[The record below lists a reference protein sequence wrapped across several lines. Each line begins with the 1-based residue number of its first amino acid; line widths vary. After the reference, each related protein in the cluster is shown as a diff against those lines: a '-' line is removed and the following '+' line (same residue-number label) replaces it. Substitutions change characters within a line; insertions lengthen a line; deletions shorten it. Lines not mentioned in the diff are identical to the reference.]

1 MESKW
6 STEQIMDV
14 VGNYRQG
21 CVLFAAAELDIFSIL
36 NKKSMTAE
44 SLTAELETDNRA
56 TVILLDALAAIKLLD
71 KSDNKYSVPEPVAE
85 LLTEQGPNSVL
96 AMVRLQGNSLR
107 RWAQL
112 SRVTRSGAPAE
123 QKPSI
128 RGAAADQAAFIEA
141 MDNFSAPDAAKVVE
155 QLQPLNFD
163 HFLDVGGASGTWTL
177 AFLQAVPDAKATLF
191 DLPEVIPMAKK
202 RIAKAGMT
210 DRVSFAQGDFYTDDL
225 PAGADFVWLG
235 AIAHQNS
242 RKQNQM
248 LFAKIYAALRADGVI
263 VLRDVVMD
271 ESRTDPE
278 PGALFAVNM
287 LVATQAGSTYT
298 FQEYRS
304 DFLGAGFTEVTLLYQ
319 DEFMNSLV
327 RAEKRR

>member
-14 VGNYRQG
+14 AGSYRQG

-44 SLTAELETDNRA
+44 SLTAELETDYRA
-56 TVILLDALAAIKLLD
+56 TVILLDALAAMKLLD
-71 KSDNKYSVPEPVAE
+71 KSNNKYSVPAPVAE
-85 LLTEQGPNSVL
+85 LLTEQGPNSIL

-107 RWAQL
+107 RWVQL

-128 RGAAADQAAFIEA
+128 RGAAADQAAFIGA
-141 MDNFSAPDAAKVVE
+141 LDNFSAPAAAKVVE
-155 QLQPLNFD
+155 QLQPLKFN
-163 HFLDVGGASGTWTL
+163 HLLDIGCASGTWTI
-177 AFLQAVPDAKATLF
+177 AFLQAVPDAEATLF
-191 DLPEVIPMAKK
+191 DLPEVIPMAKR

-210 DRVSFAQGDFYTDDL
+210 DRVSFVPGDFYTDDL
-225 PAGADFVWLG
+225 PTGADFVWLG

-242 RKQNQM
+242 RKQNQT
-248 LFAKIYAALRADGVI
+248 LFAKIHAALRADGVV

-271 ESRTDPE
+271 ESRTEPE
-278 PGALFAVNM
+278 AGALFAVNM
-287 LVATQAGSTYT
+287 LVATEAGSTYT
-298 FQEYRS
+298 FQEYHS

-319 DEFMNSLV
+319 DEFMNSLI
-327 RAEKRR
+327 RAEKRS

>member
-6 STEQIMDV
+6 STEQIMDIAWS
-14 VGNYRQG
+14 YRHG

-44 SLTAELETDNRA
+44 SLTAELETDHRA
-56 TVILLDALAAIKLLD
+56 TVILLDALAAMKLLD
-71 KSDNKYSVPEPVAE
+71 KRNNKYSVPAPIAE

-96 AMVRLQGNSLR
+96 AMVRLQGNCLR

-112 SRVTRSGAPAE
+112 SRVTKSGAPAE

-128 RGAAADQAAFIEA
+128 RGAAADQAAFIGA
-141 MDNFSAPDAAKVVE
+141 MDNFSAPAAAKMVQ
-155 QLQPLNFD
+155 QLQPLKFD
-163 HFLDVGGASGTWTL
+163 HLLDIGCASGTWTL
-177 AFLQAVPDAKATLF
+177 AFLQAVPGAEATLF

-210 DRVSFAQGDFYTDDL
+210 ARVSFVPGDFYTDDL

-242 RKQNQM
+242 RKQNRM
-248 LFAKIYAALRADGVI
+248 LFAKTHAALQADGVV

-271 ESRTDPE
+271 ESRTKPE
-278 PGALFAVNM
+278 GGALFAVNM
-287 LVATQAGSTYT
+287 LVATERGSTYT
-298 FQEYRS
+298 FEEYRS
-304 DFLGAGFTEVTLLYQ
+304 DFLGAGFTEVTLLYR

-327 RAEKRR
+327 RAK

>member
-14 VGNYRQG
+14 AGSYRQG

-44 SLTAELETDNRA
+44 SLTAELETDHRA

-71 KSDNKYSVPEPVAE
+71 KSDNKYSVPAPIAE

-107 RWAQL
+107 YWTQL

-123 QKPSI
+123 RKPSI
-128 RGAAADQAAFIEA
+128 RGAAADQAAFIGA
-141 MDNFSAPDAAKVVE
+141 MDNFSAPAAAKVVG
-155 QLQPLNFD
+155 QLQPLKFD
-163 HFLDVGGASGTWTL
+163 HLLDIGCASGTWTL
-177 AFLQAVPDAKATLF
+177 AFLQAVPDAEATLF

-210 DRVSFAQGDFYTDDL
+210 ARVSFAPGDFYTDDL
-225 PAGADFVWLG
+225 PTGADFVWLG

-248 LFAKIYAALRADGVI
+248 LFAKIHAVLRADGVV

-271 ESRTDPE
+271 ESRTEPE
-278 PGALFAVNM
+278 GGALFAVNM
-287 LVATQAGSTYT
+287 LVATEGGSTYT
-298 FQEYRS
+298 FEEYRS
-304 DFLGAGFTEVTLLYQ
+304 DFLSAGFTEVTLLYQ

-327 RAEKRR
+327 RAEKRS